1 MQAIKEVIS
10 YLITGGM
17 DAAEAAALVAMA
29 IAEGTAPKGES
40 SGAKR
45 MRDYRNRREAM
56 GLSRV
61 FPADQFRRQLE
72 SRDGIRC
79 IYCEATENLVIDHI
93 IPSFLGG
100 IDDLGNLG
108 LACRPCNGKK
118 AGRPLAETGMV
129 IVIPSALSAHND
141 YNSRTCSPISE
152 TENGSP
158 KPSTT
163 SHNRAHVHQ
172 PEPPAISSLDSI
184 TKKENNK
191 KNSGHA
197 LRDDW
202 KPADDD
208 YGYGNNLGLSR
219 SQVDGFAEDMRLWA
233 RANANRAVGRKADW
247 QATFHGWMRREAP
260 KASKQHT
267 FSEKMQ
273 SGYGDTWQ

>member
-17 DAAEAAALVAMA
+17 DAAEAATLVAMA
-29 IAEGTAPKGES
+29 IAEGTTKSRSA
-40 SGAKR
+40 GAER
-45 MRDYRNRREAM
+45 TARWRE
-56 GLSRV
+56 R
-61 FPADQFRRQLE
+61 
-72 SRDGIRC
+72 
-79 IYCEATENLVIDHI
+79 
-93 IPSFLGG
+93 
-100 IDDLGNLG
+100 
-108 LACRPCNGKK
+108 K
-118 AGRPLAETGMV
+118 ASQNVTDRHDVTPQTDCHKASQSVTV
-129 IVIPSALSAHND
+129 
-141 YNSRTCSPISE
+141 
-152 TENGSP
+152 
-158 KPSTT
+158 T
-163 SHNRAHVHQ
+163 SHVTS
-172 PEPPAISSLDSI
+172 AIPSLDSI